1 MFYLFGSIK
10 IEYPKSWHKFCNS
23 LTEFMKMNNRHS
35 GFTLAEILITLG
47 LIGVIAAMTLPAL
60 IGGINKKTIEARL
73 KEDYSLLQ
81 QVMQKAQFEDASFSM
96 SIPNNMQGS
105 KDWFKSFIEPNMKY
119 ANVCFNTSGC

>member
-1 MFYLFGSIK
+1 
-10 IEYPKSWHKFCNS
+10 
-23 LTEFMKMNNRHS
+23 
-35 GFTLAEILITLG
+35 
-47 LIGVIAAMTLPAL
+47 MTLPAL